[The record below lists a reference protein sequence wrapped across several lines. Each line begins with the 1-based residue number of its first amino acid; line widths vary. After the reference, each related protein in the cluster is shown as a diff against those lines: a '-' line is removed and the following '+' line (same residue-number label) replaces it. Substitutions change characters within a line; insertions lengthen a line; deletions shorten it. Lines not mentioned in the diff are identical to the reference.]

1 MQLFI
6 RDGRH
11 VVVEAEASSTVADV
25 KAAYLLKAYGA
36 TLCSPMVSV
45 QTCLERAA
53 WILLMRL
60 HGTALAL
67 HVCCAVVRR
76 CCCCNAALP
85 HSCFT
90 CSRLLK

>member
-36 TLCSPMVSV
+36 TLCSPMVSI

-53 WILLMRL
+53 WIPLLRL
-60 HGTALAL
+60 HGTALDVHL
-67 HVCCAVVRR
+67 CCAVAW
-76 CCCCNAALP
+76 CCCCDAALP
-85 HSCFT
+85 HSCFP
-90 CSRLLK
+90 CSRLLN